1 MRTKLVEWVIFYA
14 RWLILGGLALGL
26 TGGRFGGAGAVTCGT
41 TAIWLGTCG
50 ACFRG
55 WREEPG
61 LWMLSGLFLAMTL
74 PGFAILACGKISE
87 IAQAPV
93 PGPLDYDTWGAVFV
107 LAVQVLFLA
116 TVTRTNWSL
125 KKSKKP
131 VMPEL

>member
-14 RWLILGGLALGL
+14 RWLMLGGLALGL
-26 TGGRFGGAGAVTCGT
+26 AGGRFGGAGAVTCGT
-41 TAIWLGTCG
+41 ATWLGTCG

-61 LWMLSGLFLAMTL
+61 LWMLSGLILAITL
-74 PGFAILACGKISE
+74 PSFAILACGKISE

-107 LAVQVLFLA
+107 LAVQVHFLA
-116 TVTRTNWSL
+116 TVTRTN
-125 KKSKKP
+125 
-131 VMPEL
+131 